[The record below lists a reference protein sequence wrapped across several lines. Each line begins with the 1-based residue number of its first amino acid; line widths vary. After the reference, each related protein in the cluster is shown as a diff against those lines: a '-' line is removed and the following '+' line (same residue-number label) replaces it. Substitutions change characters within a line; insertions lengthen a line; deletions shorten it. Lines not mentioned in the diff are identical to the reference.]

1 MLNAMKQ
8 TRLILCLFW
17 IAFAAKISA
26 QPTPDFLTN
35 QEVFNFN
42 IGDTLQF
49 EYQQDMRGEKMLH
62 VFEQHIYITK
72 WQSAD
77 RQTWFYKRQISRDT
91 QFCTNEI
98 SNTRCPVLPQT
109 HRFFD
114 TLTVENLSNNVFPND
129 LPNHPHPLWEA
140 YEVIGIDR
148 NLYHSRI
155 FQERVWGYRGTMIHI
170 ERYAKGLGQVWY
182 EQRSEVGRSTLLKL
196 VFFNKN
202 GETWGNRKL
211 FTPIPLPI
219 VGANIRVYPNPATY
233 FLEVSTEKAPFNIVK
248 IFNTKGQQVLLR
260 ELSYETIAERIDLTP
275 LSKSIT
281 TVQGI
286 HFIQLFHGEKWIG
299 TTKIALQ

>member
-1 MLNAMKQ
+1 MKQ

-17 IAFAAKISA
+17 IAFATKMTA

-35 QEVFNFN
+35 QEIFNFN

-49 EYQQDMRGEKMLH
+49 EYQQDMRSEKILH
-62 VFEQHIYITK
+62 ILEQHIYIAK

-114 TLTVENLSNNVFPND
+114 TLTVENLNNNVFPND

-148 NLYHSRI
+148 NLYNSRM
-155 FQERVWGYRGTMIHI
+155 FQERVWGYRGTMIHV
-170 ERYAKGLGQVWY
+170 ERYAKGLGQVWL
-182 EQRSEVGRSTLLKL
+182 EQRSEIGRSNVLQL

-202 GETWGNRKL
+202 GETWGNRRT
-211 FTPIPLPI
+211 FTPTPLPI
-219 VGANIRVYPNPATY
+219 VGANVRLYPNPVVD
-233 FLEVSTEKAPFNIVK
+233 FVEISTEKQPFNNVK
-248 IFNTKGQQVLLR
+248 IFNVMGQQVWSHVLG
-260 ELSYETIAERIDLTP
+260 YETIAERLNLTP
-275 LSKSIT
+275 LSNT
-281 TVQGI
+281 TLMTRGF
-286 HFIQLFHGEKWIG
+286 HCIQLFNGEKWVG
-299 TTKIALQ
+299 SAKMMLR